1 MLPTLTE
8 IIQSNAFYLK
18 EKWFKGHIVFR
29 YKHWN
34 FRLKKDLQDCNDQK
48 EVGYIHMKKK
58 HAQEIAEL
66 NEIIATNSKTMQ
78 K

>member
-1 MLPTLTE
+1 MLPNLSE
-8 IIQSNAFYLK
+8 IIESNEL
-18 EKWFKGHIVFR
+18 KWFKVHIVFK

-58 HAQEIAEL
+58 HGQEIAEL

>member
-1 MLPTLTE
+1 M
-8 IIQSNAFYLK
+8 
-18 EKWFKGHIVFR
+18 GHNCI
-29 YKHWN
+29 YMYILIN

-66 NEIIATNSKTMQ
+66 NDIIATNSKTVQ